1 VRIYLSNK
9 SNKDGFTTHVIQP
22 PGIAPLLPRTLH
34 IDSQIGLPNSVSLH
48 DLINGPDNASGI
60 QAMERDQ
67 RATLFEAALAGLH
80 FRRPCLPFPRQ
91 AWSTTGRG
99 L

>member
-1 VRIYLSNK
+1 MFDAEGQLISQADQAEVAATTAPSL
-9 SNKDGFTTHVIQP
+9 FTVAA
-22 PGIAPLLPRTLH
+22 G
-34 IDSQIGLPNSVSLH
+34 DSQIGLPDSVSLH

-80 FRRPCLPFPRQ
+80 FKRPCLLFPRQ
-91 AWSTTGRG
+91 AWSTIGRG